1 MTKTKPAEIALESW
15 KMNSGTPRLLVVVLT
30 SSSTSSPSQVD
41 CDEHKSLAQEYG
53 VQGFPTL
60 KLFKEGKPSDY
71 QGGRTKDD
79 IVAYVKKKSG
89 PAAKV

>member
-1 MTKTKPAEIALESW
+1 MKRANNASSQLWRMDFGNTPYFFFTTIMTIPS
-15 KMNSGTPRLLVVVLT
+15 
-30 SSSTSSPSQVD
+30 SQVD

>member
-1 MTKTKPAEIALESW
+1 M
-15 KMNSGTPRLLVVVLT
+15 
-30 SSSTSSPSQVD
+30 D
-41 CDEHKSLAQEYG
+41 CDEHKSLASEYG

-60 KLFKEGKPSDY
+60 KLFKEGKPSEY

-89 PAAKV
+89 PAAKVQYDILSKSAEIDQLVRYRFGPSHHIRFFLLVN